1 MFGGENSV
9 IVNKQQNAGV
19 FQKNRA
25 TPRQPALTCMC
36 PECGVVLV
44 HGKWQWPTNLLLEC
58 ERKEC
63 PACLRTRTKKP
74 AGLLAL
80 SGEFVKNHRAELL
93 MVAYKDIENRRL
105 KSPLR
110 RLIQFEQLG
119 ERVLFMSF
127 TDNRSPLGVGKAI
140 VKEFKGKL
148 EIHHNRTKE
157 YVRVNW
163 RG

>member
-19 FQKNRA
+19 FQKNKA
-25 TPRQPALTCMC
+25 TLRQSALTCIC
-36 PECGVVLV
+36 PKCGVVLA

-63 PACLRTRTKKP
+63 PACLRTRTKKS
-74 AGLLAL
+74 AGLLTM
-80 SGEFVKNHRAELL
+80 SGEFVKNHRTELL
-93 MVAYKDIENRRL
+93 MVAYKDIESR
-105 KSPLR
+105 KVISPLR

-119 ERVLFMSF
+119 ERVLIMSF
-127 TDNRSPLGVGKAI
+127 TDNQSPLGVGKAI
-140 VKEFKGKL
+140 VKEFNGKL
-148 EIHHNRTKE
+148 EIHHNRVKDF
-157 YVRVNW
+157 VRANW